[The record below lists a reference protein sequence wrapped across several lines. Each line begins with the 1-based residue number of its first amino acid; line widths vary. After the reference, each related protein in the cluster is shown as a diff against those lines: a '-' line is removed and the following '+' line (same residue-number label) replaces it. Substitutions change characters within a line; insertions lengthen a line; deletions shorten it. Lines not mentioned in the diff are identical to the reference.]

1 MQFADDMQQEF
12 SYEGDSTLFSAIPTL
27 EHLHTAWYS
36 RSQRA
41 KYAPFKQALTAAAEK
56 IDEYYNKSATSHAY
70 TFAMSESPQNLYI

>member
-1 MQFADDMQQEF
+1 MQQEF

-36 RSQRA
+36 RAQRT
-41 KYAPFKQALTAAAEK
+41 KYAPFKEALTAAAEK

-70 TFAMSESPQNLYI
+70 TFAMSKLSGNL